1 MKELISGPG
10 GADRLTLIDTF
21 VRIVNAGSLS
31 AAAEQLGATQP
42 TVSRRLQALERTVGV
57 RLIQRSTHGMQLTEE
72 GRRCYDRAEE
82 LIASWQAFD
91 SEVRGAGQQPVGT
104 LRVIVPHAFGQQQF
118 VGPLA
123 TYLQRYP
130 GMRVEWLLQ
139 DRMPDFVSDGVDCA
153 IRVGE
158 VQDES
163 VVAIKLGNVP
173 RIIVAAP
180 GLLEHGHVPAH
191 PADLAR
197 LPWLALRSFYRDDI
211 AFSNIATGESVRVPI
226 QPRVSTDSLYA
237 LRSAALLGLGVG
249 VASTWVFEED
259 LKAGRLR
266 QLAPQWQA
274 SAPPLY
280 LVYPASRL
288 QPQRLRCFIDTMRAE
303 LAARFGTSPAPFPAT
318 PAGVPSGIA
327 R

>member
-1 MKELISGPG
+1 MADPITDKG

-42 TVSRRLQALERTVGV
+42 TVSRRLQALERAVGV
-57 RLIQRSTHGMQLTEE
+57 RLIQRSTHGMQLTED

-104 LRVIVPHAFGQQQF
+104 LRIVVPHAFGQQRF

-123 TYLQRYP
+123 TYLERYP
-130 GMRVEWLLQ
+130 GMRVEWLLN
-139 DRMPDFVSDGVDCA
+139 DRMPDFVADGVDCA

-158 VQDES
+158 VADES
-163 VVAIKLGNVP
+163 VVAIKLGDVP

-180 GLLEHGHVPAH
+180 SLLPNGVVPQH
-191 PADLAR
+191 PGELAG
-197 LPWLALRSFYRDDI
+197 LPWLALRTFYRDGI
-211 AFSNIATGESVRVPI
+211 ALSNTATGESVRVPI
-226 QPRVSTDSLYA
+226 QPRMATDSLYA
-237 LRSAALLGLGVG
+237 LRTAAILGLGVG
-249 VASTWVFEED
+249 VASTWIFEED
-259 LKAGRLR
+259 LREGRLR

-274 SAPPLY
+274 SALPLY

-288 QPQRLRCFIDTMRAE
+288 QPRRLRAFIDTMRAE
-303 LAARFGTSPAPFPAT
+303 LGQWLNIGPQALG
-318 PAGVPSGIA
+318 
-327 R
+327 

>member
-1 MKELISGPG
+1 MKEPTPEKG

-42 TVSRRLQALERTVGV
+42 TVSRRLQALERAVGV

-104 LRVIVPHAFGQQQF
+104 LRVVVPHAFGQQEF
-118 VGPLA
+118 VRPLA
-123 TYLQRYP
+123 TYLRRYP
-130 GMRVEWLLQ
+130 GMRVEWLLN
-139 DRMPDFVSDGVDCA
+139 DRMPDFISDGVDCA

-163 VVAIKLGNVP
+163 VVAIRLGDVP

-180 GLLEHGHVPAH
+180 ALLDDGPVPDH
-191 PADLAR
+191 PNDLAR
-197 LPWLALRSFYRDDI
+197 LPWLALRTFYRDEV
-211 AFSNIATGESVRVPI
+211 ALNNTLTGEAVRLPI
-226 QPRVSTDSLYA
+226 QPRMATDSLYA
-237 LRSAALLGLGVG
+237 LRTAAILGLGVC
-249 VASTWVFEED
+249 VASTWIFEDD
-259 LKAGRLR
+259 LRQGRLR
-266 QLAPQWQA
+266 QLAPGWQA
-274 SAPPLY
+274 HALPLN

-288 QPQRLRCFIDTMRAE
+288 QPRRLRAFIDTMRAE
-303 LAARFGTSPAPFPAT
+303 LPRGP
-318 PAGVPSGIA
+318 GN
-327 R
+327 